1 MTALP
6 SLQIPLPLS
15 LHPQSVRSKYLA
27 LRRRLPCSA
36 RSLTLVLLILFIT
49 LNLLV
54 YTSYPWLLLLAKPP
68 VLDPE
73 LPIDRR
79 ESSSWMQA
87 VQHPFEQTPDW
98 TVEWFRRF
106 YLHPSLN
113 ETEGQDL
120 TMDVVYTWVNGSE
133 PRLLTTKEEYQD
145 RSPFFQAYRAADEAQ
160 WAKFRNA
167 GIIRTP
173 PAASAA
179 DLTSNRFRD
188 MNELKYSVRSVSKY
202 FSRSLFN
209 RIHILTT
216 AVDEKNEE
224 VQVPS
229 WLDLESSGDRVRM
242 VPHGV
247 IFDNSSDLPSFN
259 SLAIESQIH
268 HIPGVTD
275 VFLYLNDDVFLGKE
289 MGASDIWTPLYGFVF
304 HMEPTLLVSP
314 TILPAP
320 QNTLS
325 VGEWNSLQ
333 YSNHL
338 LSRQFGPR
346 FRSYLAHVPHVLCTP
361 MLQEMQDIWPEEFA
375 ETSSHRFRGEG
386 GAQDVQVSFFMAH
399 YVMERLRETQLAS
412 FWNYRLDANLDGILD
427 WAERSQ
433 FLDRIRTWNGA
444 QAKIAELLNSAQRSK
459 FVSGFNTSLKDH
471 EAHLARLG
479 FSRSGSSDYRLS
491 GLDGYPLMIQTNE
504 FELIQ
509 SLDGTTIPSFTPP
522 SNKDV
527 PYSPYF
533 PVDHRLCYFD
543 IDRCLGSQFSDKSIA
558 TLDKQTSFQIFE
570 DLAFTKFRCGDC
582 LLHMLRQSS
591 SLTSPTRSTSSSS
604 EGNLGQGG
612 EILPLNTQSPAFRQV
627 IADLN
632 KYNFVIAT
640 SSYSFVQLQEPQD
653 ARTKLDLIKSREYVE
668 AFFCIND
675 NAGENPTT
683 VDQIRAVFADFLEA
697 RFPTPSPWEK

>member
-1 MTALP
+1 
-6 SLQIPLPLS
+6 
-15 LHPQSVRSKYLA
+15 
-27 LRRRLPCSA
+27 
-36 RSLTLVLLILFIT
+36 
-49 LNLLV
+49 
-54 YTSYPWLLLLAKPP
+54 
-68 VLDPE
+68 
-73 LPIDRR
+73 
-79 ESSSWMQA
+79 
-87 VQHPFEQTPDW
+87 
-98 TVEWFRRF
+98 
-106 YLHPSLN
+106 
-113 ETEGQDL
+113 
-120 TMDVVYTWVNGSE
+120 MDVVYTWVNGSD
-133 PRLLTTKEEYQD
+133 PRLLTIKEEYQD
-145 RSPFFQAYRAADEAQ
+145 RSPFFQAYRAPDETR

-173 PAASAA
+173 SAAASAT

-224 VQVPS
+224 IQVPS

-242 VPHGV
+242 VPHGA

-259 SLAIESQIH
+259 SLAIESQMH

-275 VFLYLNDDVFLGKE
+275 IFLYLNDDVFLGKE

-325 VGEWNSLQ
+325 IGEWNSLQ

-361 MLQEMQDIWPEEFA
+361 MLQEIQQIWPEEFA

-386 GAQDVQVSFFMAH
+386 GAHDVQVSFFMAH

-412 FWNYRLDANLDGILD
+412 FWNYRLDANLDGTLD
-427 WAERSQ
+427 WAERNQ
-433 FLDRIRTWNGA
+433 FLDRLRTWNGA
-444 QAKIAELLNSAQRSK
+444 QAKIAELLNSAQGYK

-471 EAHLARLG
+471 EALLARLG
-479 FSRSGSSDYRLS
+479 FPRSGSSDYKLS
-491 GLDGYPLMIQTNE
+491 GLDGYPFMIQTNE

-509 SLDGTTIPSFTPP
+509 SLNGTTTPPSPPP
-522 SNKDV
+522 SNKDA

-543 IDRCLGSQFSDKSIA
+543 IDRCLGPQFSDKSIA
-558 TLDKQTSFQIFE
+558 TLDKQTSSQIFE
-570 DLAFTKFRCGDC
+570 DLAFAKFQCGDC

-604 EGNLGQGG
+604 GGSSGLGG
-612 EILPLNTQSPAFRQV
+612 EILPLSTQSPAFRQV

-640 SSYSFVQLQEPQD
+640 SPYSFVQLHEPQD

>member
-1 MTALP
+1 MTASP
-6 SLQIPLPLS
+6 SPQMPLPPS
-15 LHPQSVRSKYLA
+15 LHPQSIRSKYLA
-27 LRRRLPCSA
+27 LRRQLPCSA
-36 RSLTLVLLILFIT
+36 RSLTLALLVLFIT

-87 VQHPFEQTPDW
+87 VQHPFAQTPDW
-98 TVEWFRRF
+98 TVEWFRRS
-106 YLHPSLN
+106 YLDPSLN

-120 TMDVVYTWVNGSE
+120 IMDVVYTWVNGSD
-133 PRLLTTKEEYQD
+133 PRLLAIKDEYQD
-145 RSPFFQAYRAADEAQ
+145 RSPFFQAYRAADEAR
-160 WAKFRNA
+160 WSRFRNA
-167 GIIRTP
+167 GYRTP
-173 PAASAA
+173 PPVASVA
-179 DLTSNRFRD
+179 DLTANRFRD

-202 FSRSLFN
+202 FSHTLFN

-216 AVDEKNEE
+216 AVDERNEE
-224 VQVPS
+224 VQIPS

-242 VPHGV
+242 VPHGA
-247 IFDNSSDLPSFN
+247 IFDNSSNLPSFN
-259 SLAIESQIH
+259 SLAIESQMH
-268 HIPGVTD
+268 HISGVTD
-275 VFLYLNDDVFLGKE
+275 VFLYLNDDVFLGRE
-289 MGASDIWTPLYGFVF
+289 MAAADIWTPLYGFVF

-314 TILPAP
+314 TILPPP

-333 YSNHL
+333 YSNYL

-361 MLQEMQDIWPEEFA
+361 MLQEIQRIWSEEFA

-399 YVMERLRETQLAS
+399 YVMERLRETQLTS
-412 FWNYRLDANLDGILD
+412 FWNYRLDANLDGVLD
-427 WAERSQ
+427 WAERRT
-433 FLDRIRTWNGA
+433 FLDRVRTWNEG
-444 QAKIAELLNSAQRSK
+444 QAKIAELLNSPQGYK
-459 FVSGFNTSLKDH
+459 FVSGFNDSLIDH

-479 FSRSGSSDYRLS
+479 FPRSGSSDYKLS
-491 GLDGYPLMIQTNE
+491 GLDGYPFMIQANE
-504 FELIQ
+504 FELIE
-509 SLDGTTIPSFTPP
+509 SLDGTTIPSTSPP
-522 SNKDV
+522 SKLDT

-543 IDRCLGSQFSDKSIA
+543 IDLCLGPQFSDKSIPA
-558 TLDKQTSFQIFE
+558 LNKTTSTQIFE
-570 DLAFTKFRCGDC
+570 DLAFTNFQCGDC

-591 SLTSPTRSTSSSS
+591 SPTSSTSSTSKSS
-604 EGNLGQGG
+604 SGPGLGS
-612 EILPLNTQSPAFRQV
+612 EILPLDTQSPAFRQV

-640 SSYSFVQLQEPQD
+640 STYSFVQLQEAQD
-653 ARTKLDLIKSREYVE
+653 ARNKLDLIKNREYIE

-675 NAGENPTT
+675 NAGDNPTT
-683 VDQIRAVFADFLEA
+683 VDQIRTVFADFLEA